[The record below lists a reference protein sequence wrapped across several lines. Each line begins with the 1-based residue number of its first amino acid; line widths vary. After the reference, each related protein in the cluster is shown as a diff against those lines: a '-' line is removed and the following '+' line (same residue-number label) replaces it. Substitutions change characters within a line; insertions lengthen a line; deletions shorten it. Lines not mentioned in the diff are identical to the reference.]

1 MTSQNVEHFQAIL
14 DAAARGDFHA
24 EHDFLTVI
32 VESFIEIEAT
42 APLRLANGP
51 AGEAARHFGNI
62 LLRVAAID
70 AEGMQFHQ
78 LARVIFIE
86 TASRFWFLTAHI
98 RHAAGEIGIDGLEII

>member
-42 APLRLANGP
+42 APLRLANPWGEMP
-51 AGEAARHFGNI
+51 VLVERNGSGDRTVAGAVLELPTRVGEVLI
-62 LLRVAAID
+62 LRP
-70 AEGMQFHQ
+70 
-78 LARVIFIE
+78 
-86 TASRFWFLTAHI
+86 
-98 RHAAGEIGIDGLEII
+98 GEEEPGSQYA